1 MQSES
6 MWLCL
11 IGIRLFAYFDS
22 VDGSIL
28 ASAAT
33 RYMGAPLRA
42 IISRSLDGL
51 PRVAMMG
58 MASPSR
64 GGIVTVVDYTPSKK
78 WKGLKMEEKV
88 LAIPAA
94 RQDEILRMLG
104 LDPKDVA
111 TEALVQ
117 ICNRYGLDPLLKHVV
132 LIGDKGRK
140 NTYITRDGLL
150 FVAHQSRQLDGI
162 VVLEE
167 GSDSSEWWAVVE
179 VYRKDMSRPFR
190 YRGRYSKSSMNK
202 KYGPEMAVKCAE
214 VMALRR
220 AFNVALPTIEE
231 QWDTLHDQVGDV
243 VVLQDHHVSEHGVLA
258 DAEDTWADA
267 VLLSKIKHRL
277 NAAGGHQRREF
288 RDKFGSLEV
297 LDTEAELRKAYE
309 WVDQHTS
316 EVEPF

>member
-1 MQSES
+1 
-6 MWLCL
+6 
-11 IGIRLFAYFDS
+11 
-22 VDGSIL
+22 
-28 ASAAT
+28 
-33 RYMGAPLRA
+33 
-42 IISRSLDGL
+42 
-51 PRVAMMG
+51 MMG

-64 GGIVTVVDYTPSKK
+64 GGVVTVVDYTPSKK

-94 RQDEILRMLG
+94 RQDEVLRYLG
-104 LDPKDVA
+104 LDPNDVA

-162 VVLEE
+162 AVLEE

-179 VYRKDMSRPFR
+179 VYRKDMSHPFR

-243 VVLQDHHVSEHGVLA
+243 VVLQEHHVPEHDVIPLQSDD

-267 VLLSKIKHRL
+267 VRISKIKHRL
-277 NAAGGHQRREF
+277 NSAGGHKRREF
-288 RDKFGSLEV
+288 RDKFGSLDT
-297 LDTEAELRKAYE
+297 LDTEAEMKEAYE
-309 WVDQHTS
+309 WVDHNTS
-316 EVEPF
+316 AVEPF